1 MQKYQITPYSS
12 SEDQAFSAEAPS
24 GMTQGDDQEPPRRNL
39 SDVMQ
44 LWVERSRKLGQLFP
58 QPNSE
63 HLMLANKRQQPK
75 QDLLQP

>member
-1 MQKYQITPYSS
+1 MEEYQITPYLS
-12 SEDQAFSAEAPS
+12 SEDQAFSTEDPS
-24 GMTQGDDQEPPRRNL
+24 GMTQGDDQEPPQRNL

-58 QPNSE
+58 QPNG
-63 HLMLANKRQQPK
+63 LMLANKRQQPK